1 MALKAVETLL
11 LPFGYDVGKLREA
24 FGCSLA
30 AKKRRAAA
38 AVTGQGS
45 LFDP

>member
-11 LPFGYDVGKLREA
+11 LPFGDDVGKLREV
-24 FGCSLA
+24 FGCSLQK
-30 AKKRRAAA
+30 KKRQAASGSA
-38 AVTGQGS
+38 GQGS